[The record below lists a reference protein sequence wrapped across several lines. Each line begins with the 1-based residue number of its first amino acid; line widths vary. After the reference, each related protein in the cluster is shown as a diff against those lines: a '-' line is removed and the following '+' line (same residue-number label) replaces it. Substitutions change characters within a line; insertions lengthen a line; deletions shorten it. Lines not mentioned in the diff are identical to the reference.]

1 MSGEGVNGGWLK
13 VRGALRYRRISA
25 GIKDSDPELHLG
37 QDIDTPQKEVD
48 LWKTRL
54 YSDLFPKS
62 NKNCAENKTIG
73 YFTKLGCPRS
83 PNRRFPS
90 SLRRPRGRQ
99 VMKVSVGFFL
109 AQLE

>member
-37 QDIDTPQKEVD
+37 QDIETPQKEVD

-54 YSDLFPKS
+54 YSGVFPKS

-73 YFTKLGCPRS
+73 Y
-83 PNRRFPS
+83 
-90 SLRRPRGRQ
+90 LREIGPQKSKSG
-99 VMKVSVGFFL
+99 GFGSR
-109 AQLE
+109 